1 MKEFNGIPVSPG
13 IAVATA
19 FIYDP
24 KAPQLPRYEISAEK
38 TDVEIHRFEKAAAKA
53 KVDLEKIKNSVPNG
67 GGSTES
73 LMVDSQIAM
82 LDDPEWR
89 SRVAEEIRGGK
100 NAEWALNDASDFF
113 IRLLESSGDV
123 YLKERAADISDVT
136 KRVLRQMNTKGSD
149 ESISPL
155 ADLPEDVIL
164 VSRNLLPSD
173 TLAMDKRKVKGF
185 VTETGGRTS
194 HTAILARAFEL
205 PAVVGIRSLMKE
217 VKTGDRIIVDG
228 IRGVMIVD
236 PTPEREGLYERY
248 RTEWQLRESRLLTLN
263 HLPAETKDGKRI
275 LLMANI
281 ELPEEAD
288 SAVAHGADGIGLY
301 RSEFLL
307 MNSRVEDNE
316 EEQFRAYRS
325 VLEQMGGKPVT
336 IRTFDMGGDKV
347 VRSVSDA
354 PETESNPILGWRSIR
369 FCLDNPKLF
378 KTQLRALFR
387 AGFQKN
393 LRVMFP
399 MISGTQELLRVY
411 KTVEEVKDELRSAKI
426 PFNADMPIGIM
437 IEVPSAAMTSDILA
451 KYSDFFSI
459 GTNDLIQYTIAVD
472 RGNERIAYLY
482 EAFHPGVLRMLR
494 IIVQNAH
501 KAGIS
506 VSMCGE
512 MAGDPLCCALLIGLG
527 LDGFSMSSAV
537 IPEIKRIIR
546 SVTVAEAEILAGQ
559 ALELET
565 VAQVRQYVEEWMSE
579 RFGEK

>member
-1 MKEFNGIPVSPG
+1 MDSGKEPGKSMPDNFHLWAVLSAFFCFFPTGI
-13 IAVATA
+13 IAVS
-19 FIYDP
+19 YSN
-24 KAPQLPRYEISAEK
+24 KVGKLWECNREK
-38 TDVEIHRFEKAAAKA
+38 EAEKAAAKA

-288 SAVAHGADGIGLY
+288 SAVAHGAATPLPRPCHRG
-301 RSEFLL
+301 
-307 MNSRVEDNE
+307 
-316 EEQFRAYRS
+316 
-325 VLEQMGGKPVT
+325 
-336 IRTFDMGGDKV
+336 RTWIFKQL
-347 VRSVSDA
+347 SA
-354 PETESNPILGWRSIR
+354 PG
-369 FCLDNPKLF
+369 
-378 KTQLRALFR
+378 
-387 AGFQKN
+387 
-393 LRVMFP
+393 
-399 MISGTQELLRVY
+399 
-411 KTVEEVKDELRSAKI
+411 
-426 PFNADMPIGIM
+426 
-437 IEVPSAAMTSDILA
+437 
-451 KYSDFFSI
+451 
-459 GTNDLIQYTIAVD
+459 
-472 RGNERIAYLY
+472 
-482 EAFHPGVLRMLR
+482 
-494 IIVQNAH
+494 
-501 KAGIS
+501 
-506 VSMCGE
+506 
-512 MAGDPLCCALLIGLG
+512 
-527 LDGFSMSSAV
+527 
-537 IPEIKRIIR
+537 
-546 SVTVAEAEILAGQ
+546 
-559 ALELET
+559 
-565 VAQVRQYVEEWMSE
+565 
-579 RFGEK
+579 

>member
-1 MKEFNGIPVSPG
+1 MERTELVRGKFLGGYILIIGIAKRNGILHTRLCQQLLIPFRINNSLKGNGLSRAIDSPVG
-13 IAVATA
+13 
-19 FIYDP
+19 
-24 KAPQLPRYEISAEK
+24 KQISGK
-38 TDVEIHRFEKAAAKA
+38 GRLF
-53 KVDLEKIKNSVPNG
+53 
-67 GGSTES
+67 
-73 LMVDSQIAM
+73 
-82 LDDPEWR
+82 R
-89 SRVAEEIRGGK
+89 SYPIIRRH
-100 NAEWALNDASDFF
+100 
-113 IRLLESSGDV
+113 IRN
-123 YLKERAADISDVT
+123 
-136 KRVLRQMNTKGSD
+136 Q
-149 ESISPL
+149 
-155 ADLPEDVIL
+155 
-164 VSRNLLPSD
+164 
-173 TLAMDKRKVKGF
+173 
-185 VTETGGRTS
+185 GGRIASQDRTG
-194 HTAILARAFEL
+194 AIYQF
-205 PAVVGIRSLMKE
+205 PI
-217 VKTGDRIIVDG
+217 
-228 IRGVMIVD
+228 
-236 PTPEREGLYERY
+236 LYI
-248 RTEWQLRESRLLTLN
+248 QQSQ
-263 HLPAETKDGKRI
+263 
-275 LLMANI
+275 
-281 ELPEEAD
+281 
-288 SAVAHGADGIGLY
+288 SVGIGLY

>member
-1 MKEFNGIPVSPG
+1 
-13 IAVATA
+13 
-19 FIYDP
+19 
-24 KAPQLPRYEISAEK
+24 
-38 TDVEIHRFEKAAAKA
+38 
-53 KVDLEKIKNSVPNG
+53 
-67 GGSTES
+67 
-73 LMVDSQIAM
+73 
-82 LDDPEWR
+82 
-89 SRVAEEIRGGK
+89 
-100 NAEWALNDASDFF
+100 
-113 IRLLESSGDV
+113 
-123 YLKERAADISDVT
+123 
-136 KRVLRQMNTKGSD
+136 
-149 ESISPL
+149 
-155 ADLPEDVIL
+155 
-164 VSRNLLPSD
+164 
-173 TLAMDKRKVKGF
+173 
-185 VTETGGRTS
+185 
-194 HTAILARAFEL
+194 
-205 PAVVGIRSLMKE
+205 MKE

-347 VRSVSDA
+347 VRSVSNA